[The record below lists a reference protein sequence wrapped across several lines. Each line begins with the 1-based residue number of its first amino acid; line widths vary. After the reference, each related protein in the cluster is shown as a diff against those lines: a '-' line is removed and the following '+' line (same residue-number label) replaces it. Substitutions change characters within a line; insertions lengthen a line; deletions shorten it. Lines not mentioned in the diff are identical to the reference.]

1 MERWMDRLCHR
12 TQRKGMNMLIETVH
26 LDWIKERQ
34 FLMHGHT
41 GFPIVMDHPNGVS
54 ASDLLPL
61 SLIGCSSYD
70 VVSILEKQRQKVM
83 NLAVNAESTRD
94 PNPPFTFR
102 KIHVHYKVSGSGLDP
117 EKVAKAIQ
125 LSEEKYCGVFATLKK
140 AIEITSDFEIMEI
153 EK

>member
-1 MERWMDRLCHR
+1 
-12 TQRKGMNMLIETVH
+12 MLTETVH

>member
-1 MERWMDRLCHR
+1 MR
-12 TQRKGMNMLIETVH
+12 
-26 LDWIKERQ
+26 
-34 FLMHGHT
+34 GHT

-83 NLAVNAESTRD
+83 DLAVSAESTRD
-94 PNPPFTFR
+94 PDPPFTFR
-102 KIHVHYKVSGSGLDP
+102 KIHVHYKVSGIDLDP
-117 EKVAKAIQ
+117 EKIAKAIQ

-140 AIEITSDFEIMEI
+140 AVEITSDFEIREVQ
-153 EK
+153 K

>member
-1 MERWMDRLCHR
+1 
-12 TQRKGMNMLIETVH
+12 MNMLTEKVN

-34 FLMHGHT
+34 FLMRGHT

-70 VVSILEKQRQKVM
+70 IVSILEKQRQNVTD
-83 NLAVNAESTRD
+83 LAVSAESTRD
-94 PNPPFTFR
+94 PEPPYTFR

-117 EKVAKAIQ
+117 EKVAKAVQ

-140 AIEITSDFEIMEI
+140 AVEITSDFEIVEVR
-153 EK
+153 E

>member
-1 MERWMDRLCHR
+1 
-12 TQRKGMNMLIETVH
+12 MLTETVN

-70 VVSILEKQRQKVM
+70 VVSILEKQKQKVLD
-83 NLAVNAESTRD
+83 LAVSAESTRD
-94 PNPPFTFR
+94 PDPPFTFR
-102 KIHVHYKVSGSGLDP
+102 RIHVHYKVSGLDLDP
-117 EKVAKAIQ
+117 VKVAKAIQ

-140 AIEITSDFEIMEI
+140 ALEITSDFEILETK
-153 EK
+153 ETA

>member
-1 MERWMDRLCHR
+1 
-12 TQRKGMNMLIETVH
+12 MLTETVN

-70 VVSILEKQRQKVM
+70 VVSILEKQKQKVLD
-83 NLAVNAESTRD
+83 LAVSAESTAR
-94 PNPPFTFR
+94 
-102 KIHVHYKVSGSGLDP
+102 SGSPFHLSKDP
-117 EKVAKAIQ
+117 CPLQ
-125 LSEEKYCGVFATLKK
+125 SERLG
-140 AIEITSDFEIMEI
+140 S
-153 EK
+153 

>member
-1 MERWMDRLCHR
+1 
-12 TQRKGMNMLIETVH
+12 MNMLTETVN

-34 FLMHGHT
+34 FVMHGHT

-70 VVSILEKQRQKVM
+70 VIAILEKQRQKVTD
-83 NLAVNAESTRD
+83 LVVSAASTRD
-94 PNPPFTFR
+94 PDPPFIFR
-102 KIHVHYKVSGSGLDP
+102 KIHVHYRVSGTELDP
-117 EKVAKAIQ
+117 VKVAKAIQ

-140 AIEITSDFEIMEI
+140 AIEITSDFEII
-153 EK
+153 ETKETT